1 MKTLDIKSICL
12 VIFLSSIN
20 NSESFAIEERVL
32 LINTRFKHFIIKES
46 STIKD
51 PIIYLILNEMK
62 GQDWVTH

>member
-1 MKTLDIKSICL
+1 MIEYKSNEKNKHMYFFSKNCGN
-12 VIFLSSIN
+12 VHSFLSIL
-20 NSESFAIEERVL
+20 RG
-32 LINTRFKHFIIKES
+32 TWFKQLVIKES